1 MARSSQD
8 LEVQCT
14 ASRVG
19 IAVSRL
25 VLRLLRLLVNRVNG
39 SFCFAGLKLHVP
51 KGCFA
56 PVFMSTFLLLNVAAE
71 TVAGRLGCDVGA
83 GCGAIA
89 LSLIRLTG
97 VEMIGT
103 DIDLKCLKASAAN
116 AALNEV
122 GAYYHPVVCAEAS
135 CLRSESVDF
144 VVTNPPYLP
153 LKPEK
158 TVDLALC
165 GGERLEIFQ
174 KILYDA
180 VRVVRQGGIL
190 IFTFSS
196 LSGKV
201 EGAQMIGKKKTPLD
215 TIYAYVYKIK

>member
-1 MARSSQD
+1 MACNFQD
-8 LEVQCT
+8 LKVHHT
-14 ASRVG
+14 TSRVG
-19 IAVSRL
+19 IAVSCL
-25 VLRLLRLLVNRVNG
+25 VLWLLRLLVSRVNG
-39 SFCFAGLKLHVP
+39 SFCFAGLKLRVP

-56 PVFMSTFLLLNVAAE
+56 PVFMSTSLLLNIAAE
-71 TVAGRLGCDVGA
+71 TVTGRLGCDVGTS
-83 GCGAIA
+83 CGAIA
-89 LSLIRLTG
+89 LSLIRLMS

-103 DIDLKCLKASAAN
+103 DVDLKFLKTSAAN
-116 AALNEV
+116 AALNWV
-122 GAYYHPVVCAEAS
+122 DAYYHPVVCAEAS

-174 KILYDA
+174 KMLYDA
-180 VRVVRQGGIL
+180 VRVVRRSGIL

-196 LSGKV
+196 L
-201 EGAQMIGKKKTPLD
+201 
-215 TIYAYVYKIK
+215 

>member
-1 MARSSQD
+1 MACNFQD
-8 LEVQCT
+8 LKVHHT
-14 ASRVG
+14 TSRVG
-19 IAVSRL
+19 IAVSCL
-25 VLRLLRLLVNRVNG
+25 VLWLLRLLVSRVNG
-39 SFCFAGLKLHVP
+39 SFCFAGLKLRVP

-56 PVFMSTFLLLNVAAE
+56 PVFMSTSLLLNIAAE
-71 TVAGRLGCDVGA
+71 TVTSRLGCDVGTSCRA
-83 GCGAIA
+83 LA
-89 LSLIRLTG
+89 LSLIRLMS

-103 DIDLKCLKASAAN
+103 DVDLKFLKTSAAN
-116 AALNEV
+116 AALNWV
-122 GAYYHPVVCAEAS
+122 DAYYHPVVCAEAS

-165 GGERLEIFQ
+165 GGEQLEIFQ
-174 KILYDA
+174 KMLYDA
-180 VRVVRQGGIL
+180 VRVVRRSGIL

-201 EGAQMIGKKKTPLD
+201 EGAQLIGKRKTLLD
-215 TIYAYVYKIK
+215 TIYAYVYKKK

>member
-1 MARSSQD
+1 
-8 LEVQCT
+8 
-14 ASRVG
+14 
-19 IAVSRL
+19 
-25 VLRLLRLLVNRVNG
+25 
-39 SFCFAGLKLHVP
+39 
-51 KGCFA
+51 
-56 PVFMSTFLLLNVAAE
+56 MS
-71 TVAGRLGCDVGA
+71 
-83 GCGAIA
+83 
-89 LSLIRLTG
+89 

-103 DIDLKCLKASAAN
+103 DVDLKFLKTSAAN
-116 AALNEV
+116 AALNWV
-122 GAYYHPVVCAEAS
+122 DAYYHPVVCAEAS

-174 KILYDA
+174 KMLYDA
-180 VRVVRQGGIL
+180 VRVVRRSGIL

-201 EGAQMIGKKKTPLD
+201 EGAQLIGKRKTLLD
-215 TIYAYVYKIK
+215 TIYAYVYKKK